1 MRFCNESRLAPL
13 SELFRACIDSC
24 SSSPRDSPNSRSG
37 VKNRGIDARNFVSFS
52 LVRDIKAGRRAG
64 SVRQR
69 KERAKG
75 KAVSSVFM
83 SHVLRDRRRKSG
95 SIVRSRT
102 RSGYTRSPKV
112 PIRQIRSIASDNAMR
127 LIGIFSMTSNGLE
140 VTQLPRENP
149 AGGKLANKTPHQV
162 QLRRCNRRRGP
173 SAHWA
178 WSGIGTIGT
187 CHR

>member
-1 MRFCNESRLAPL
+1 MRETLSPFPRSATSRREGERGA
-13 SELFRACIDSC
+13 
-24 SSSPRDSPNSRSG
+24 SG
-37 VKNRGIDARNFVSFS
+37 SVKR
-52 LVRDIKAGRRAG
+52 GRRE
-64 SVRQR
+64 RQLPR
-69 KERAKG
+69 SLCLISYAIGGGRA
-75 KAVSSVFM
+75 
-83 SHVLRDRRRKSG
+83 DRSFVPEHAPD
-95 SIVRSRT
+95 I
-102 RSGYTRSPKV
+102 RSPKV
-112 PIRQIRSIASDNAMR
+112 PISQIRSIASDNAMR

-173 SAHWA
+173 SAYWA